1 VADSAAFE
9 PKAEFSD
16 LDSVGTIYVSADGD
30 FNVREAL
37 VEGGGVIIATDPV
50 LIERLDAYEPLKRVA
65 VARAEEA
72 QAEAAPDESDES
84 DSKPSSR
91 RNR

>member
-1 VADSAAFE
+1 MADQAAFE

-16 LDSVGTIYVSADGD
+16 PDSLGTIYVSVDGD
-30 FNVREAL
+30 FNVREA
-37 VEGGGVIIATDPV
+37 VEAGGGVIIATDPK

-65 VARAEEA
+65 VARAEEV